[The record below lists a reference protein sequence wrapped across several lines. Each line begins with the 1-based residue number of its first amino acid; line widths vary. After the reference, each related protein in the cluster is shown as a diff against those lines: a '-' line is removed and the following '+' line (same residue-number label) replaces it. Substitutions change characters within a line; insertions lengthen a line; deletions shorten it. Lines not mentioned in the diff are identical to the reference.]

1 MAAGRALADKNA
13 SHSQRYASIN
23 SGEAH
28 FSFSSGASFL
38 DLSFGVKYTINA
50 ERPRK
55 TVVYWLF
62 FLSTNLSDLNLFQ
75 RLEHLFNCAPLPTF

>member
-38 DLSFGVKYTINA
+38 DLSFGVKYNVNA
-50 ERPRK
+50 ESIGNRLL
-55 TVVYWLF
+55 VVL
-62 FLSTNLSDLNLFQ
+62 LVTNLSDLNLFQ
-75 RLEHLFNCAPLPTF
+75 RLEHLFNCASSTF